1 MKGKFKLSGVIEVLV
16 TLLLAFLI
24 FWVELPPIHPRSPQ
38 FWIFL
43 AMVLVIGL
51 IVHFAA
57 VAWSA
62 FRAGRS
68 VNMDLGSALS
78 AFSSLGRPIKVVVG
92 FIAFVILLLIV
103 GNVIGAPIFNAS
115 RYRDLIT
122 VTESDFTQDV
132 AEIQMSQIPVVDRDT
147 ASRLGR
153 RKLGEM
159 SDMVSQ
165 FEIEEDY
172 TQINYQGVP
181 YRVTPLTYGDPIKWF
196 YNHSEGLPAYITVNM
211 VTQETELVRLE
222 EGMKYSRGE
231 LFFRNIY
238 RYLRFRYPTKIFDE
252 ISFEI
257 DEEGTPWWVASTV
270 CYRIGL
276 WSGKDI
282 DGAVLVNAVT
292 GDCVYYDVADI
303 PSWVDQVYDSDMIV
317 KQMND
322 YGKYQSGFF
331 NSIIGQRGVLQTTE
345 GYNYLAI
352 GDDVWLYTGMTSVLS
367 DESNTGFILSNLRT
381 KETRYYVVPGAE
393 EFSAMESA
401 QGQVQHLNYVATF
414 PLLLNIAN
422 RPTYF
427 MSLKDEAG
435 LVKMYAF
442 VDVEQYQIVGTG
454 STVDAAR
461 ADYAA
466 KLSGE
471 TGIAQSGESAEITG
485 RIQDI
490 SAAVVDGNSVYY
502 FMLDGDSAVYTAEIT
517 ISEQLPFC
525 RPGDQ
530 VTLRY
535 VDGGT
540 VRQVMELRTE
550 N

>member
-1 MKGKFKLSGVIEVLV
+1 MKGKFKLSAVVQILV
-16 TLLLAFLI
+16 TAFLAFLY

-43 AMVLVIGL
+43 VLIMVIGL
-51 IVHFAA
+51 GVHFAA
-57 VAWSA
+57 MMWEA
-62 FRAGRS
+62 FRAGR
-68 VNMDLGSALS
+68 NMTLDLGGGLAAL
-78 AFSSLGRPIKVVVG
+78 SSLGKPVKFVLG
-92 FIAFVILLLIV
+92 FIAFVIVLMV
-103 GNVIGAPIFNAS
+103 AANVIGAPIFNAS

-147 ASRLGR
+147 ASRLGK

-181 YRVTPLTYGDPIKWF
+181 YRVTPLTYGDPIKWL
-196 YNHSEGLPAYITVNM
+196 YNRSEGLPAYITVNM

-238 RYLRFRYPTKIFDE
+238 RHLRFHYPTKIFDE
-252 ISFEI
+252 VSFEI
-257 DEEGTPWWVASTV
+257 DDEGTPYWVASTV
-270 CYRIGL
+270 GYRIGL

-282 DGAVLVNAVT
+282 NGAVLVNAIT
-292 GDCVYYDVADI
+292 GACTYYDVADI
-303 PSWVDQVYDSDMIV
+303 PSWVDQVYASDLIV
-317 KQMND
+317 EHMND
-322 YGKYQSGFF
+322 YGKYQSGFW
-331 NSIIGQRGVLQTTE
+331 NSIIGQRGVLRTTE

-393 EFSAMESA
+393 EFSAMDSA

-414 PLLLNIAN
+414 PLLLNVSG

-427 MSLKDEAG
+427 MSLKDQAG

-454 STVDAAR
+454 ETVDAAR
-461 ADYAA
+461 ADYAM

-471 TGIAQSGESAEITG
+471 EGVAEGQEMAEISG
-485 RIQDI
+485 VVE
-490 SAAVVDGNSVYY
+490 AAFEAVVDGNSVYY
-502 FMLDGDSAVYTAEIT
+502 LMLEGDDAVYTAKSQYQNSCHSASRET
-517 ISEQLPFC
+517 
-525 RPGDQ
+525 G
-530 VTLRY
+530 
-535 VDGGT
+535 
-540 VRQVMELRTE
+540 
-550 N
+550 